1 MTVLSQAAPCFN
13 KLSCQLNTPV
23 PLLQFH
29 SFLKTTAHSLAK
41 KKNKNG
47 MSNKK
52 IMDRYE
58 YFRPLSQLCYPFA

>member
-29 SFLKTTAHSLAK
+29 SFLKTIAHSLAK
-41 KKNKNG
+41 SKTRVAYQIKNN
-47 MSNKK
+47 
-52 IMDRYE
+52 DWYQ
-58 YFRPLSQLCYPFA
+58 YFVP

>member
-41 KKNKNG
+41 RKTRMACQIKDN
-47 MSNKK
+47 
-52 IMDRYE
+52 DRYE
-58 YFRPLSQLCYPFA
+58 YFVP